1 MRVAMVAA
9 DFTPEEADQLRRAMA
24 TFKHTQ
30 GVGEY
35 RERLIGGMVRRGYHP
50 ELAERVFKQIEGFGS
65 YGFPESHAASFAHLA
80 YASSWLK
87 CHHPTVFAAAL
98 LNSQPMGFYAPAQ
111 IVRDAREHGVSIRP
125 LDVNAS
131 VWDCALE
138 PEQQSAEG
146 YALRLGLRLAQGLST
161 QDGQQIVKARS
172 GGNGSPFASPEEV
185 VRRANIGRK
194 AMEARWRRRTPFAA
208 WAPAGG
214 RRSGLPRGWR
224 TTSRPCS
231 NWPRSRLRSVNRRCS
246 ESPHPTCRWRAP
258 ARRWCWTTPR
268 PG

>member
-1 MRVAMVAA
+1 M
-9 DFTPEEADQLRRAMA
+9 
-24 TFKHTQ
+24 
-30 GVGEY
+30 GEY

-87 CHHPTVFAAAL
+87 CHHPAVFAAAL

-131 VWDCALE
+131 LWDCALE
-138 PEQQSAEG
+138 PEQESTEG
-146 YALRLGLRLAQGLST
+146 YALRLGLRLAQGLSAR
-161 QDGQQIVKARS
+161 DGQQIVKARS
-172 GGNGSPFASPEEV
+172 GGNGSPFASP
-185 VRRANIGRK
+185 RRWCGGPTSAAR
-194 AMEARWRRRTPFAA
+194 RWRRWRRQTRSGA
-208 WAPAGG
+208 WAPPGG
-214 RRSGLPRGWR
+214 RHCGRPRAWS
-224 TTSRPCS
+224 TMSRPCCG
-231 NWPRSRLRSVNRRCS
+231 WQRSRPRWASRRCS
-246 ESPHPTCRWRAP
+246 GSPRQTCPKRAP
-258 ARRWCWTTPR
+258 ARRWCWTTPQ